1 MTVVEF
7 SDFECPFCKRFA
19 ESFDELPPAE
29 RRNVRTV
36 FKQRPL
42 AMHPWARHA
51 ALISIC
57 ASLQGGDTFWRLER
71 FLFANQATIRADNLD
86 EKVETFGSQ
95 TSPSLDLARLR
106 SCLISGSAERVLAR
120 DERLA
125 ELYHVDATPTVFIN
139 GTRKAGMAGLEKLR
153 TLLDAAR

>member
-1 MTVVEF
+1 MRRGRAGRANVAAYVAA
-7 SDFECPFCKRFA
+7 CY
-19 ESFDELPPAE
+19 ELPPAE

-42 AMHPWARHA
+42 AMHRWARHA

-95 TSPSLDLARLR
+95 TGPSLDLAQLR
-106 SCLISGSAERVLAR
+106 SCLFAGGG
-120 DERLA
+120 
-125 ELYHVDATPTVFIN
+125 VD
-139 GTRKAGMAGLEKLR
+139 LR
-153 TLLDAAR
+153 ALW